1 MASQPKLDSA
11 ASAQIR
17 AAKIA
22 AQSVVE
28 AHPELYHYT
37 GTAGL
42 KGILES
48 NSFRAT
54 YFADMND
61 AQEIHALR
69 APLVD
74 ELKNR
79 LETAVKQAR
88 LQNLPKDSVV
98 WRPDAP
104 QRLAR
109 VWGNALYRA
118 VFADDAAEL
127 LAAVRFHTFLATD
140 RRKAAWRYAISRQS
154 GHIPVHAFR

>member
-11 ASAQIR
+11 ASAQMT

-42 KGILES
+42 KGIIES

-61 AQEIHALR
+61 AQEIHTLR
-69 APLVD
+69 VHLVD
-74 ELKNR
+74 ELKKRCVEAGCAAASRTR
-79 LETAVKQAR
+79 LGKC
-88 LQNLPKDSVV
+88 
-98 WRPDAP
+98 
-104 QRLAR
+104 
-109 VWGNALYRA
+109 ALSRCLCGRRRRA
-118 VFADDAAEL
+118 DRFLLRGVLL
-127 LAAVRFHTFLATD
+127 LACGR
-140 RRKAAWRYAISRQS
+140 
-154 GHIPVHAFR
+154 